1 MLENQIIINNTPV
14 QIKEYNGVRVVTL
27 KDIDTVHGRP
37 DGTARK
43 RFNENKK
50 RFIEGEDYFTIELT
64 TSEKRTQ
71 FGAGKNAG
79 KEMTLITES
88 GYLMLVKSFT
98 DDLAWQVQRQLVNCY
113 FRVQEVQMPK
123 NPTHLDFMQGM
134 LDVLRQQDARLKAV
148 EDKQDEQNHKIQAIH
163 HVFADNLS
171 DTFEDDV
178 KKKVNAICQ
187 ASGKCHSRIYAELY
201 HAVNKKAGCNIK
213 QRQQNIIKR
222 KMQQGYSKTAALETT
237 SQLTVISADK
247 QLKNFCQMVLK
258 ELCAEYLEF

>member
-37 DGTARK
+37 DGTASRNFK
-43 RFNENKK
+43 ANRD
-50 RFIEGEDYFTIELT
+50 RFIENEDYFIVKPSDFQKDEFRPSGINNRGTI
-64 TSEKRTQ
+64 
-71 FGAGKNAG
+71 
-79 KEMTLITES
+79 LITES

-113 FRVQEVQMPK
+113 FRVQEMQMPK

-148 EDKQDEQNHKIQAIH
+148 EDRQDEQNHKIQAIH

-178 KKKVNAICQ
+178 KNKVNAICQ

-201 HAVNKKAGCNIK
+201 HAVNKKAGCDIK
-213 QRQQNIIKR
+213 KRQQNIINR
-222 KMQQGYSKTAALETT
+222 KMQQGYSKTAAINTT
-237 SQLTVISADK
+237 SQLTVIAADK